1 MSKSKKKRVP
11 RQSSTIDKGKIVE
24 GLVALLHEQPGISIK
39 RNVHLPSTDGEETRE
54 IDVLISGQ
62 LVGYPVQIAI
72 ECKNYNR
79 EIGKADIDA
88 FIGKLNDLGFP
99 TQHGIYVCTSRYTKG
114 AIKRAKNAGVKT
126 FKLDGLTKDRLS
138 AAIYDALQSII
149 YLLPT
154 MASLSFFNDANDA
167 PDMSPQE
174 MGTFV
179 NESSESFI
187 IFDLIWQNWCKRKY
201 PMSIGKH
208 SFEVKIPAGYTQIYQ
223 GKRLGSVTVALTLEV
238 IALVVQIPGKAQ
250 DVQLMNPFTSSI
262 EKRNVN
268 ISFESESGTLAV
280 NVFQT
285 EESLRIFLE
294 SLPQRYSL
302 TLGRIAI
309 PRILTPGRVLWP
321 PSQRYMDNINRLIK
335 EKGNNINIQELDV
348 LALQGDHILEAA
360 FDDIWD
366 GHPASA
372 NNAKAE
378 ANTGTA
384 KN

>member
-1 MSKSKKKRVP
+1 MSKLNKKRDSH
-11 RQSSTIDKGKIVE
+11 QSTTIDKGKIVE
-24 GLVALLHEQPGISIK
+24 GLVALLHEQPGISVQ

-72 ECKNYNR
+72 ECKNYKR

-114 AIKRAKNAGVKT
+114 AIKRAKNAGVRT
-126 FKLDGLTKDRLS
+126 FKLDGLTRDRLA

-149 YLLPT
+149 YLLPI
-154 MASLSFFNDANDA
+154 MASLTFFNSA
-167 PDMSPQE
+167 PVMSPQE

-179 NESSESFI
+179 NESGESFI
-187 IFDLIWQNWCKRKY
+187 IFDLIWQNWCRGKY

-208 SFEVKIPAGYTQIYQ
+208 SFEVEIPTGYTQIYQ
-223 GKRLGSVTVALTLEV
+223 GKRLDSVRVALTIEV

-250 DVQLMNPFTSSI
+250 DVQLMNPLASSI

-268 ISFESESGTLAV
+268 LSFETESGTLAV
-280 NVFQT
+280 NAFQT
-285 EESLRIFLE
+285 EEALHTFLE
-294 SLPQRYSL
+294 SIPQRYSL

-321 PSQRYMDNINRLIK
+321 PSQKYMDNFNRLIR
-335 EKGNNINIQELDV
+335 EKGNDINIQDLNMF
-348 LALQGDHILEAA
+348 ALQGEHILEAA
-360 FDDIWD
+360 FDDIWE

-372 NNAKAE
+372 NKAKAE
-378 ANTGTA
+378 ANAGTA
-384 KN
+384 KD